1 MVGTTTRAGG
11 HKNVFTHEIFSGWLM
26 LCLSSGGSASGG
38 TEVASLEESSGKKL
52 YKKLEVVVFE
62 VPVIPK
68 NSWG

>member
-1 MVGTTTRAGG
+1 MVGTTTRTGG
-11 HKNVFTHEIFSGWLM
+11 HKNVFTHEISGWLM
-26 LCLSSGGSASGG
+26 LCLSSGGSCASGG